1 VLSLKMKANPCRA
14 KIFNTR
20 TLLVVGHFKIDPTKD
35 KQSYLFE
42 DKRESLILAVCRT
55 LKV

>member
-1 VLSLKMKANPCRA
+1 MLSLKMKANPFRA

-20 TLLVVGHFKIDPTKD
+20 TLLVAGHFKIDPTKD

-42 DKRESLILAVCRT
+42 YRRESLILAVCLT